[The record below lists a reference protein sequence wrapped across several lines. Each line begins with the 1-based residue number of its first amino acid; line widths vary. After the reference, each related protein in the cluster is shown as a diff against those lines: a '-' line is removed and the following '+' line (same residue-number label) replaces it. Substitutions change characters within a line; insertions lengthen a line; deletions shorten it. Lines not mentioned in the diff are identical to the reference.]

1 MQEVY
6 LQLTIG
12 MQFFLLMGYLFYL
25 IFRTYGEKEVRVSM
39 LRWLI
44 GLIAFLTIILIVSV
58 ALVSKAMPVRDLVVA
73 SAALFVDVIGLY
85 LLLDDSQRLSKTF
98 IAEQT

>member
-1 MQEVY
+1 
-6 LQLTIG
+6 
-12 MQFFLLMGYLFYL
+12 
-25 IFRTYGEKEVRVSM
+25 M

>member
-1 MQEVY
+1 MQDVY
-6 LQLTIG
+6 LELTIG
-12 MQFFLLMGYLFYL
+12 MQFFLLMGYLFFL

-58 ALVSKAMPVRDLVVA
+58 ALVATAMPVRDLVVA
-73 SAALFVDVIGLY
+73 SAALIIDVIGLA
-85 LLLDDSQRLSKTF
+85 LLLDDTQRLSKSLTV
-98 IAEQT
+98 EQT